1 MLATLGSQ
9 APPPPCKSVGG
20 VGGHVPIAGGLAT
33 CGGGG
38 KEWGCEVVLV
48 RAQTSLSHS
57 PPSPHRHVEVSESRT
72 WVSALLH
79 ASESCCLRTE

>member
-1 MLATLGSQ
+1 MLATLRSQ

-38 KEWGCEVVLV
+38 KE
-48 RAQTSLSHS
+48 
-57 PPSPHRHVEVSESRT
+57 
-72 WVSALLH
+72 
-79 ASESCCLRTE
+79 